1 LSAASPPE
9 WYTAS
14 HRTWGAV
21 LDTSAVR
28 WPDREALVFGTQ
40 RSRTDRSRTE
50 RISYRQLRE
59 RVDRFASGLLRL
71 GVNRGDRVALWMTN
85 CPEWIV
91 AQFAVYKIGA
101 ILVPIYTRF
110 KQDETRYALAQS
122 ESSTLILN
130 DEFLGKIDALGML
143 RAICPELEHASPG
156 HLHAAA
162 LPELRTVICLSQR
175 TPSNLVSFDVVAEG
189 DDRWL
194 AKLPAV
200 QASVDPFDV
209 MNMVY
214 TSGTTGFPKGGLSMH
229 RNNLASIIVLTE
241 RLGLNEQH
249 RCLLNLPLFSNFGCM
264 FVAALSF
271 LRGATVVL
279 RETFD
284 TVDAFTTITEERIT
298 HLFGSPAS
306 FISYL
311 DDPHRGEFDL
321 GSLVGGIVG
330 GSPLPSV
337 TMDGI
342 LDTLRCPEMLN
353 VFGLSEC
360 GGVAVTTRI
369 DDPIELKRTTVG
381 TVLANAR
388 LKVIDPG
395 DGTELASGEQGEI
408 CFADVLPGSCV
419 GKGYYNMPEKTR
431 EAIDAAGWFHTGDLG
446 VLEANGYLRITGRV
460 KDMFLAG
467 GFNVYPV
474 EIENLLHT
482 HPKVK
487 QAQVIGVPD
496 HRLGEVGMAFVEL
509 RDGAACSEQEIID
522 FASRR
527 IANFKVPRY
536 VKFITDYPM
545 TGSGK
550 VRKFVLREQAIA
562 ELRLRQDYT
571 VSGAE
576 HEA

>member
-1 LSAASPPE
+1 MSAASPPE

-21 LDTSAVR
+21 LDTSAAR

-40 RSRTDRSRTE
+40 RSRTE

-71 GVNRGDRVALWMTN
+71 GVGRGDRVALWMTN

-110 KQDETRYALAQS
+110 KQEETKYALAQS

-130 DEFLGKIDALGML
+130 DEFLGKIDALGMV

-156 HLHAAA
+156 DLHAAA
-162 LPELRTVICLSQR
+162 LPALRTVICLSQR
-175 TPSNLVSFDVVAEG
+175 PRRNLISFESVAAG
-189 DDRWL
+189 DSRWL
-194 AKLPAV
+194 AELPAV
-200 QASVDPFDV
+200 QACVDPFDV
-209 MNMVY
+209 MNLVY

-229 RNNLASIIVLTE
+229 RNNLASIFLATE
-241 RLGLNEQH
+241 RLGLNERH

-264 FVAALSF
+264 FVGALSF

-279 RETFD
+279 REVFD
-284 TVDAFTTITEERIT
+284 TVDAFTAIAAERIT
-298 HLFGSPAS
+298 HLFGSPAYY
-306 FISYL
+306 ISYL
-311 DDPHRGEFDL
+311 DDPHRGDFDL
-321 GSLVGGIVG
+321 RSLVGGIVG
-330 GSPLPSV
+330 GSPLPSA

-342 LDTLRCPEMLN
+342 LDTLHCPEMLN

-360 GGVAVTTRI
+360 GGVAVSTRI

-381 TVLANAR
+381 SVLPHAR

-395 DGTELASGEQGEI
+395 TGTDVEPGEQGEI

-431 EAIDAAGWFHTGDLG
+431 EAIDAEGWFHTGDLG
-446 VLEANGYLRITGRV
+446 VLEADGYLRITGRV

-487 QAQVIGVPD
+487 QAHVVGVPD
-496 HRLGEVGMAFVEL
+496 HRLGEVGIAFIEL
-509 RDGAACSEQEIID
+509 RDGEACTEQEIID
-522 FASRR
+522 FAARR

-550 VRKFVLREQAIA
+550 VRKFILREQAIA
-562 ELRLRQDYT
+562 ELSLRQDYT
-571 VSGAE
+571 ISIAE